1 MTEPAPV
8 VRSGAA
14 PMPSDWARLPLTVVM
29 PTYNEAANLPR
40 MVDIVMGLPLTGLH
54 LKIVDDSSPDG
65 TGELAEKLAEKYN
78 ADAPDG
84 SDDSSESSGRPRM
97 SVLHRTEKDGLGRA
111 YAAGMSAALDEGAQF
126 VVQMDADGSH
136 PAHVVPQMLGTA
148 MSTGAGFVVGSRY
161 VDGGS
166 LDEEW
171 GLHRRLLSRFANR
184 YARAV
189 LDTKIRDIT
198 AGFNLWRAETLR
210 DVGLANMGSAGY
222 SFQVEL
228 KFLAVRAGHSG
239 VEIPIRFE
247 ERTEGV
253 SKMSLATQIESAL
266 VPLRLRLRNR
276 DRDAEHGADEHSAA
290 EPGADEGGEPGR
302 DLDR

>member
-1 MTEPAPV
+1 MDE
-8 VRSGAA
+8 SYQAA
-14 PMPSDWARLPLTVVM
+14 RVTVVM

-40 MVDIVMGLPLTGLH
+40 MAEAVLGLPLDGLH

-65 TGELAEKLAEKYN
+65 TGRIAEELAEKYN
-78 ADAPDG
+78 WDG
-84 SDDSSESSGRPRM
+84 PRRM

-111 YAAGMSAALDEGAQF
+111 YVAGMSAALEEGAEY

-136 PAHVVPQMLGTA
+136 PVEAVPRMLGTA
-148 MSTGAGFVVGSRY
+148 LASGVGLVIGSRY
-161 VDGGS
+161 VEGGA

-171 GLHRRLLSRFANR
+171 GRHRVLLSRFANR

-189 LDTKIRDIT
+189 LGTKIRDIT
-198 AGFNLWRAETLR
+198 AGFNLWSAQTLR
-210 DVGLANMGSAGY
+210 DIGLATLDSAGY

-228 KFLAVRAGHSG
+228 KYKADRAGHSA

-253 SKMSLATQIESAL
+253 SKMNLATQIESAL

-276 DRDAEHGADEHSAA
+276 RS
-290 EPGADEGGEPGR
+290 
-302 DLDR
+302 

>member
-1 MTEPAPV
+1 MTDPERV
-8 VRSGAA
+8 VRPGAA
-14 PMPSDWARLPLTVVM
+14 PMPPDWSRLPLTVEM

-40 MVDIVMGLPLTGLH
+40 MVDIVMGLPLDGLH

-65 TGELAEKLAEKYN
+65 TGRLAETLADKFN
-78 ADAPDG
+78 TAG
-84 SDDSSESSGRPRM
+84 QRRI

-111 YAAGMSAALDEGAQF
+111 YAAGMAAALDEGAAF

-148 MSTGAGFVVGSRY
+148 LSTGAGFVVGSRY

-210 DVGLANMGSAGY
+210 DVGLQNLGSAGY

-253 SKMSLATQIESAL
+253 SKMSLATQVESAL

-276 DRDAEHGADEHSAA
+276 DHKGGGVRPADGDA
-290 EPGADEGGEPGR
+290 
-302 DLDR
+302 DR

>member
-1 MTEPAPV
+1 MKI
-8 VRSGAA
+8 AA
-14 PMPSDWARLPLTVVM
+14 PAVRPSAHPLPPEWSGLPLTVVM

-40 MVDIVMGLPLTGLH
+40 MAETVLSLPLDGLS

-65 TGELAEKLAEKYN
+65 TGRLADELADKY
-78 ADAPDG
+78 A
-84 SDDSSESSGRPRM
+84 SGGRRRM

-111 YAAGMSAALDEGAQF
+111 YAAGMAAALADGAQF

-136 PAHVVPQMLGTA
+136 PAHVVPQLLGTA
-148 MSTGAGFVVGSRY
+148 LSTGAGFVVGSRY
-161 VDGGS
+161 VDGGA
-166 LDEEW
+166 LDDEW
-171 GLHRRLLSRFANR
+171 GMHRRLLSRFANG

-198 AGFNLWRAETLR
+198 AGFNLWQAGTLR
-210 DVGLANMGSAGY
+210 DIGLDTLDSAGY

-228 KFLAVRAGHSG
+228 KYLAVRHGHNG

-253 SKMSLATQIESAL
+253 SKMTMATQLESAL
-266 VPLRLRLRNR
+266 VPLRLRARNR
-276 DRDAEHGADEHSAA
+276 RS
-290 EPGADEGGEPGR
+290 
-302 DLDR
+302 